1 MDSIP
6 ILGTMLHRI
15 ITMWK
20 RRRIHQDKE
29 NTMFATPEQLA
40 AANKA
45 NLEAMVSLANSAFAN
60 AEKITALNLSI
71 ARGLIED
78 GISNTRSLMGVKDP
92 QELLNL
98 QGSLGKPMLEKAVS
112 YNRSL
117 YDIATG
123 SQEQF
128 TKMFEAQVAEVNKA
142 FTGMIDKAAQSAPA
156 GSDVAFAAMKSA
168 MAAASSAYD
177 SVNKVAKQV
186 TELAE
191 ANVSAATDATVKAV
205 GAASKAPAAKKAA
218 A

>member
-1 MDSIP
+1 
-6 ILGTMLHRI
+6 
-15 ITMWK
+15 
-20 RRRIHQDKE
+20 
-29 NTMFATPEQLA
+29 MFATPEQIA

-45 NLEAMVSLANSAFAN
+45 NLEALVSVANSAFAN
-60 AEKITALNLSI
+60 AEKITALNLSV

-78 GISNTRSLMGVKDP
+78 GISNTRSLMGVKDV
-92 QELLNL
+92 QELFNL
-98 QGSLGKPMLEKAVS
+98 QGSLGKPMVEKAVS

-128 TKMFEAQVAEVNKA
+128 NKLFEAQVAELNKA
-142 FTGMIDKAAQSAPA
+142 FTVMIDKAALSAPA

-186 TELAE
+186 AELAE

-205 GAASKAPAAKKAA
+205 GAATKVPAAKKAA
-218 A
+218 AA